1 MESHEEAQL
10 VSKRK
15 AAPFAIAVLI
25 VSAFVATRGAQVPQT
40 QTPVKAVELTCLAG
54 ASKNT
59 KGSLTVENGAL
70 RFAHSGKSFDLP
82 PASMRDVVTGDD
94 SQRVVRG
101 TIGTLSM
108 FGPYGSGR
116 FLSLFRSKL
125 DTLTIQYRDSD
136 EGLHGVIF
144 TLPVGTAEEIKEK
157 LVAAGAPTSVP
168 LQWSSAANAAVPSAP
183 APDAQP
189 EAAGSSKKIDGS
201 AIEIMMIESGEIPL
215 PAEFQISLYENLV
228 EQMRKKGSFQ
238 RVYRDGERDS
248 AAAPDLVILRS
259 TVRGFKKGS
268 EMARQV
274 TTVSGATAITVHCAF
289 TDKDGRLLLARDI
302 RGNVRF
308 FGGNL
313 RATYDFAKKAA
324 KAAHENVSRPAGA

>member
-1 MESHEEAQL
+1 ML
-10 VSKRK
+10 SKRK

-25 VSAFVATRGAQVPQT
+25 LGALVATGGAQAPQT
-40 QTPVKAVELTCLAG
+40 PAPVKAVQLTGLTG
-54 ASKNT
+54 VSKNT
-59 KGSLTVENGAL
+59 KGSLTVENGTL
-70 RFAHSGKSFDLP
+70 RFAYSGKSVDLP
-82 PASMRDVVTGDD
+82 PTSMRDVVTGDD

-101 TIGTLSM
+101 TLGTLSM

-136 EGLHGVIF
+136 EGLHGAIF
-144 TLPVGTAEEIKEK
+144 TTPVGTAEGIKAK

-168 LQWSSAANAAVPSAP
+168 LQGSPAANPAVASAP

-189 EAAGSSKKIDGS
+189 EATGSSKKMDGS
-201 AIEIMMIESGEIPL
+201 AVEIMMIESGEIPL

-228 EQMRKKGSFQ
+228 EQMRKKGGFR

-248 AAAPDLVILRS
+248 ATAPDLVILRS

-289 TDKDGRLLLARDI
+289 TDKDGRLLLVRDI
-302 RGNVRF
+302 KGNVRF

>member
-1 MESHEEAQL
+1 M

-15 AAPFAIAVLI
+15 AAPFAIAILI
-25 VSAFVATRGAQVPQT
+25 MGAFVATGEAQAPQT
-40 QTPVKAVELTCLAG
+40 ETPVKAMQLMGLAG
-54 ASKNT
+54 VGNKT
-59 KGSLTVENGAL
+59 KGSLTVDTGAL
-70 RFAHSGKSFDLP
+70 RFAYSGKSFDLAP
-82 PASMRDVVTGDD
+82 TSMRDVVTGDD
-94 SQRVVRG
+94 SQRVIRG

-144 TLPVGTAEEIKEK
+144 TTPVGTAEGIKAK

-168 LQWSSAANAAVPSAP
+168 LQGSPAANPAVASAP
-183 APDAQP
+183 APDTQP
-189 EAAGSSKKIDGS
+189 EATGSSKKMDGS
-201 AIEIMMIESGEIPL
+201 AVEIMMIESGEIPL

-228 EQMRKKGSFQ
+228 EQMRKKGGFQ

-248 AAAPDLVILRS
+248 ATAPDLVILRS

-302 RGNVRF
+302 KGNVRF

-324 KAAHENVSRPAGA
+324 NVAHQNISRPAGA